1 MSALGSRLKPG
12 HSSTTQGPEVV
23 LPPRGQLQILGS
35 IPSCSSSPT
44 HTPAIASGQTPPQA
58 TSSCGGGNRKSGN
71 PGLAEPW
78 GPSRDGLG
86 LPSWCTCSSGSPSP
100 ASCPLPEL
108 RCAKGWIRVWPKLSR
123 SSCSAQWTCCSASLA
138 PLHLAL
144 ALLLEQ
150 RAVSLPSHFCPAQRA
165 PPTDQ
170 SPAFSP
176 SHRSRR
182 RYLWPLWTP
191 FS

>member
-1 MSALGSRLKPG
+1 MTLIHYPGARSRASPQGTAPDLGQHPQLLLLPHPHTCHCFWADTATG
-12 HSSTTQGPEVV
+12 H
-23 LPPRGQLQILGS
+23 ILLWWRQS
-35 IPSCSSSPT
+35 EI
-44 HTPAIASGQTPPQA
+44 
-58 TSSCGGGNRKSGN
+58 RKSGN

-176 SHRSRR
+176 SHGSRR